1 MFDTDLL
8 ISFSFMALLFLR
20 QIMILKQDNK
30 IDYAPLILAIGA
42 ISSIIHFIIHQEN
55 HNLILLLRESSF
67 PVLVALILFIIMN
80 ISHQN
85 QKSENSRIKDVSEMM
100 LFSKIGDL
108 EDFILELE
116 KRMMVAQTERIG
128 INEEINIKSK
138 EDIKA
143 LDILQANQ
151 LNISDKFDLMQ
162 EWHKNILKKI
172 DNFTEVHMPELN
184 NIVHKHIDILRV
196 SEQDHYKHIKLI
208 LDKVAE
214 DGYDIDEIKLE
225 LNNIKTL
232 SNDIST
238 SITSQTMGKLS
249 GITTTLEEQVKSLES
264 HTQSVK
270 ISLNEDE
277 NILASIRQQSEIIM
291 KQMILSSNKM
301 KELEKQNSEFY
312 DMFAP
317 LEELVN
323 EIKNIKSDYV
333 KSKLQLSSMSNEF
346 KIKEKE
352 HIDIIKEQINTL
364 SEDIYKKIDDSLE
377 KLHEHYHIAD
387 EDITKSVQILAKQA
401 QLKKG
406 AYS

>member
-352 HIDIIKEQINTL
+352 HIKR
-364 SEDIYKKIDDSLE
+364 
-377 KLHEHYHIAD
+377 
-387 EDITKSVQILAKQA
+387 
-401 QLKKG
+401 
-406 AYS
+406 